1 MRRIE
6 SRQAGGP
13 ETLVLAEAPGPTPT
27 GDEVIIDVAV
37 CGINYPDVLIIQDL
51 YQVRPPRPFAPGSE
65 VSGVVTAIGPDVG
78 TLRIGDR
85 VMAAMASGG
94 LAEQVAV
101 AERFCVRL
109 PDAMP
114 FDDAGAFMMTYGT
127 SFFALSDRGRLKAGE
142 TLLVLG
148 ASGGVGMAAIQ
159 IARAIGARVVAA
171 ASSQDKMDAA
181 LAAGAET
188 GVVYPTGPLDA
199 DAAKAFGAALKAA
212 LGPGGADV
220 VYDPVGGALA
230 EPALRAIAWRGR
242 YLVVGFAGGVPR
254 PPLNLAL
261 LKQCDI
267 VGVWWGAHVE
277 RESDAH
283 QASMRALFELYGE
296 GALKPLIS
304 ARHTLEDAPAA
315 IQALADRK
323 VLGKII
329 VEIAPH
335 RDAGAHARNHR
346 SEQE

>member
-6 SRQAGGP
+6 SRKAGGP
-13 ETLVLAEAPGPTPT
+13 ETLVLADAAAPVPAD
-27 GDEVIIDVAV
+27 DEVVVDVAV

-51 YQVRPPRPFAPGSE
+51 YQIRPPRPFAPGSE
-65 VSGVVTAIGPDVG
+65 VSGVVSAIGPRVKS
-78 TLRIGDR
+78 LKIGDR

-101 AERFCVRL
+101 GERLCVRL

-127 SFFALSDRGRLKAGE
+127 SFFALNDRGRLKAGE

-159 IARAIGARVVAA
+159 IARAIGARVIAA
-171 ASSQDKMDAA
+171 ASTQGKVDAA
-181 LAAGAET
+181 LAAGAEA
-188 GVVYPTGPLDA
+188 GVVYPTGPMDA
-199 DAAKAFGAALKAA
+199 EGAKTFGAALKAVQ
-212 LGPGGADV
+212 GPGGADV
-220 VYDPVGGALA
+220 IFDAVGGTIA

-242 YLVVGFAGGVPR
+242 YLVIGFAGGVPR
-254 PPLNLAL
+254 MPLNLVL

-277 RESDAH
+277 REPEVH
-283 QASMRALFELYGE
+283 QASMRALFDLYDR

-304 ARHTLEDAPAA
+304 ARHTLEEAPAA
-315 IQALADRK
+315 IQALADRT

-329 VEIAPH
+329 VEIAQAESLTSTGVK
-335 RDAGAHARNHR
+335 RDG
-346 SEQE
+346 